1 MLTKHEGGMSRMMSQ
16 LQHAL
21 AKELKGLE
29 MHSLVFE
36 AEPHSARNAMT
47 IFHSPGGV
55 ETFCLLAYSPLMSK
69 NLFKGWP

>member
-1 MLTKHEGGMSRMMSQ
+1 
-16 LQHAL
+16 
-21 AKELKGLE
+21 
-29 MHSLVFE
+29 
-36 AEPHSARNAMT
+36 MT